1 MHGPIVHDTCVHHI
15 VLVVYRFD
23 LMIGM
28 MRKTHIHHGP
38 STYMLTLQPNR
49 EASQAHV
56 GSMLFFATL
65 ILIHVAQKLETI

>member
-15 VLVVYRFD
+15 VLIVYRFD
-23 LMIGM
+23 LMSGM

-38 STYMLTLQPNR
+38 STYVLTLQPNR

-56 GSMLFFATL
+56 HSS
-65 ILIHVAQKLETI
+65 